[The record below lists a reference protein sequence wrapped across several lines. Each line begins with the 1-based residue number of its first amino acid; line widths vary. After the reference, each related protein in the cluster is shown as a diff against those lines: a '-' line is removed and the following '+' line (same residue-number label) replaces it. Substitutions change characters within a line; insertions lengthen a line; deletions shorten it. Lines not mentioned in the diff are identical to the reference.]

1 MNVTN
6 DDGTP
11 MLYVNVRVAAGGV
24 MTFAGRVPC
33 AAGRWL
39 TAGASATAK
48 IEARRFG
55 TGDSFADLSSTPI
68 GLTPFDGETVTF
80 EFRVT
85 GTVSASARA
94 ALRVRVTFNP

>member
-11 MLYVNVRVAAGGV
+11 MLYVNARVKAGDA

-33 AAGRWL
+33 AAGKRL
-39 TAGASATAK
+39 AAGASATAK

-55 TGDSFADLSSTPI
+55 TADAFADLAADPI
-68 GLTPFDGETVTF
+68 DLTPYDGQTVKF

-85 GTVSASARA
+85 GLAPGLA
-94 ALRVRVTFNP
+94 ALRTLVTFNP